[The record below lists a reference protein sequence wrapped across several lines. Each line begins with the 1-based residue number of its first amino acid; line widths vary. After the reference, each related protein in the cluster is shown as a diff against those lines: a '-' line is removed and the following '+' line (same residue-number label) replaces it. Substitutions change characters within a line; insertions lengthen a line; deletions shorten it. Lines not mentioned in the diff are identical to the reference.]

1 MSAFEITD
9 RLLHEIDLASYQV
22 VILNFANA
30 DMVGHTGVLEATVKA
45 VEVVDTCTGRISQKL
60 RKIGGVMMVT
70 ADHGNAEQMIDPETG
85 QVHTAH
91 TTNPVPFILV
101 DDHFG
106 LKLRRGGALEDI
118 APTILQ
124 YLEID
129 KPPEMT
135 GNSLLLVD

>member
-1 MSAFEITD
+1 
-9 RLLHEIDLASYQV
+9 

-30 DMVGHTGVLEATVKA
+30 DMVGHTGVLEAAVKA
-45 VEVVDTCTGRISQKL
+45 VEVVDTCTGRISQKVQ
-60 RKIGGVMMVT
+60 KIGGVMMVT